1 MWFLLQETMKTPFVC
16 MMLVLLF
23 ASGFCKVNNFQPSEH
38 RPEETPYEKFRR
50 QHVDAKMT
58 EKLCNTEISNRN
70 VYKID
75 NSCKETNTFIL
86 SIPAKVKSI
95 CRGDGR
101 YDENSGMTYSTATF
115 RIIKCKLKHQ
125 GARKPSCQY
134 EGRLLTNRIIVV
146 KCEGKLPV
154 HFDRDLL
161 PSESNDGEQLWG
173 KSGVAGGRGLRC
185 CCRWDGCTCAAFA
198 ITPRQLKRLC
208 AVWVVGVVD
217 VLAGSPQTDWFT
229 QLWKK

>member
-1 MWFLLQETMKTPFVC
+1 MKTLFVC

-23 ASGFCKVNNFQPSEH
+23 ASGFSKVNNFQPSE
-38 RPEETPYEKFRR
+38 

-70 VYKID
+70 IYKID

-101 YDENSGMTYSTATF
+101 YDENSGMTYT
-115 RIIKCKLKHQ
+115 Q
-125 GARKPSCQY
+125 PRKPSCQY

-146 KCEGKLPV
+146 KCEGKLPE

-161 PSESNDGEQLWG
+161 PSERNDGLTDKQ
-173 KSGVAGGRGLRC
+173 RG
-185 CCRWDGCTCAAFA
+185 
-198 ITPRQLKRLC
+198 
-208 AVWVVGVVD
+208 
-217 VLAGSPQTDWFT
+217 T
-229 QLWKK
+229 QEVIK

>member
-161 PSESNDGEQLWG
+161 PSESNDGEQL
-173 KSGVAGGRGLRC
+173 
-185 CCRWDGCTCAAFA
+185 
-198 ITPRQLKRLC
+198 
-208 AVWVVGVVD
+208 
-217 VLAGSPQTDWFT
+217 
-229 QLWKK
+229 

>member
-1 MWFLLQETMKTPFVC
+1 MCFLLQETMKTLFVC

-23 ASGFCKVNNFQPSEH
+23 ASGFSKVNNFQPSEH

-58 EKLCNTEISNRN
+58 EN
-70 VYKID
+70 
-75 NSCKETNTFIL
+75 CKETNTFIL

-161 PSESNDGEQLWG
+161 PSESNDGEQL
-173 KSGVAGGRGLRC
+173 
-185 CCRWDGCTCAAFA
+185 
-198 ITPRQLKRLC
+198 
-208 AVWVVGVVD
+208 
-217 VLAGSPQTDWFT
+217 
-229 QLWKK
+229 

>member
-1 MWFLLQETMKTPFVC
+1 MKTLFVC

-23 ASGFCKVNNFQPSEH
+23 ASGFSKVNNFLPSEH

-70 VYKID
+70 IYKLD

-86 SIPAKVKSI
+86 SIP
-95 CRGDGR
+95 

-161 PSESNDGEQLWG
+161 PSEL
-173 KSGVAGGRGLRC
+173 
-185 CCRWDGCTCAAFA
+185 
-198 ITPRQLKRLC
+198 
-208 AVWVVGVVD
+208 VGVVD
-217 VLAGSPQTDWFT
+217 VLAGSPQTD
-229 QLWKK
+229 